1 MKTGG
6 KSSDISVHVVAAPRC
21 PGCGTALDGALAVD
35 LSGVMPTPG
44 DLTVCLYCAA
54 PLEFAAGESGL
65 ELRPLKPAL
74 AKAGGDALIL
84 ALADPDF
91 RGAVEIARELASF
104 NPGGSP

>member
-1 MKTGG
+1 MTTPWG
-6 KSSDISVHVVAAPRC
+6 KPPDVSVHVVAAPRC
-21 PGCGTALDGALAVD
+21 PGCGTALDGATAVD

-65 ELRPLKPAL
+65 ELRPLA
-74 AKAGGDALIL
+74 GDALIL

-91 RGAVEIARELASF
+91 RRALAIAREFASF
-104 NPGGSP
+104 NPGGSR